1 MMATMKV
8 AREICKN
15 NTESKSETKCPP
27 WKNWLGWKR
36 LVSELGRRSMNR
48 RKQLSRIKAS
58 SGRDKGTILE
68 LEQNG

>member
-1 MMATMKV
+1 MISTVNV
-8 AREICKN
+8 AREISKN

-27 WKNWLGWKR
+27 WKNWLCWKR
-36 LVSELGRRSMNR
+36 LVSELGRKSMNR

-58 SGRDKGTILE
+58 SGRDKGIILE